1 MRIITGFFFNKG
13 KDKLTKVI
21 KYPPGDLALWI
32 FIIAELLVFGLFFA
46 AYAITRIDN
55 IELFEFYQQNLD
67 RRAALWNTL
76 ALISSSYFVVQ
87 AVLAI
92 KRMRQQQA
100 FVFMLLALLM
110 GFVFMV
116 IKTQEF
122 AHHIDMGITLST
134 NTFYMFY
141 LSMAFFHYLHVAL
154 GLIILAVLAVNL
166 YKGRYNIENI
176 DGLES
181 GASYW
186 HMVDLVWI
194 ILFPLV
200 YVM

>member
-1 MRIITGFFFNKG
+1 M
-13 KDKLTKVI
+13 
-21 KYPPGDLALWI
+21 KYPPGDLAIWI
-32 FIIAELLVFGLFFA
+32 FIMAELLVFALFFVS
-46 AYAITRIDN
+46 YAVTRIDN

-87 AVLAI
+87 AVLAV
-92 KRMRQQQA
+92 KRLHQRQA
-100 FVFMLLALLM
+100 FIFMSLALLM
-110 GFVFMV
+110 GLVFMI
-116 IKTQEF
+116 IKTFEF
-122 AHHIDMGITLST
+122 AHHINQGITLST

-154 GLIILAVLAVNL
+154 GMVILAVLANNIR
-166 YKGRYNIENI
+166 KGRYTNHDHN
-176 DGLES
+176 GLES

-200 YVM
+200 YLM